1 MALKIKET
9 LSRLRGSAEKLTEEI
24 ADLTEANRESPDP
37 ERERRLVKLRNDLYA
52 QLRHRPPETTPPER
66 LDTIDE
72 QHAAYEMAGGIPEIE
87 AGALTAETIRSAFL
101 RSGCLLVRG
110 LMPDARAVELAS
122 GIDRA
127 LESRDAHAEGA
138 PAEQTTP
145 WFEPFEPAKGYSTE
159 GADWNR
165 VKAGGGAVWA
175 SDSPRMLFELL
186 DAFEDAGIQRIATDY
201 LGERPTFSMNK
212 AVLRRSPPGTGSAWH
227 QDGAFLGDGI
237 RTLNVWLALN
247 HCGDTAPGLDIVNK
261 RLDSVVETGTTGAT
275 FKWSVS
281 DLLVED
287 LLGGE
292 APASP
297 IFEAGDALL
306 FDHLCLHRTGTRPEM
321 DRVRYAT
328 ETWCFAPSSFPSEL
342 VPIVV

>member
-1 MALKIKET
+1 MALKIKRT
-9 LSRLRGSAEKLTEEI
+9 LSRLRGGEDKLRDEI
-24 ADLTEANRESPDP
+24 AALTEANRESPDA
-37 ERERRLVKLRNDLYA
+37 ERERRLVRLRNDLYA
-52 QLRHRPPETTPPER
+52 RLERPSSEQTPPER
-66 LDTIDE
+66 LDSIPE
-72 QHAAYEMAGGIPEIE
+72 QHAGYTMVDGVPEIE

-110 LMPDARAVELAS
+110 LMPAERAAKLIE

-165 VKAGGGAVWA
+165 VKPGSGSVWA

-186 DAFEDAGIQRIATDY
+186 DAFEEVGIQRVATDY

-227 QDGAFLGDGI
+227 QDGAFLGEGI

-247 HCGDTAPGLDIVNK
+247 RCGEDAPGLDIVNQ
-261 RLDSVVETGTTGAT
+261 RLDSVLETGTTGAT

-281 DLLVED
+281 DLLVEE
-287 LLGGE
+287 LLGGD

-306 FDHLCLHRTGTRPEM
+306 FDHVCLHRTGTRPEM